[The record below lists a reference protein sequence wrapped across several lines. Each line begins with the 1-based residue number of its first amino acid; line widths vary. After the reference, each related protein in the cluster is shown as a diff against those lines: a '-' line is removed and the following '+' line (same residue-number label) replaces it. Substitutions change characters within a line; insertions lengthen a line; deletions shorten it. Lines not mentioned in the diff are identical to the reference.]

1 MCTRTFGGILVLP
14 GRTWSENAVIGRHSR
29 LLVSSASFPEHLLA
43 ACRRGEP
50 AAQEALYAHFA
61 PRLLAVCGRYCRTDA
76 QTEDLVQETFVRVF
90 QLLPTFRGA
99 GVLDAWVRR
108 IAVSLCLDHYRTHFR
123 QGREVDL
130 DHATAL
136 SADDA
141 DALSQLSEQALIDL
155 IARLPDGY
163 RVVLN
168 LYCIEGYSHG
178 EIAAQLGIEER
189 TSSSQ
194 LSKARRLLAQ
204 FVRQADAVAKPRP
217 ESLVL

>member
-1 MCTRTFGGILVLP
+1 MRI
-14 GRTWSENAVIGRHSR
+14 
-29 LLVSSASFPEHLLA
+29 
-43 ACRRGEP
+43 
-50 AAQEALYAHFA
+50 
-61 PRLLAVCGRYCRTDA
+61 
-76 QTEDLVQETFVRVF
+76 F

-108 IAVSLCLDHYRTHFR
+108 IAVSRCLDHYRTHAR
-123 QGREVDL
+123 QGPEVDL

-141 DALSQLSEQALIDL
+141 DALSQLAGQQLIDL

-168 LYCIEGYSHG
+168 LYCIEGYSHA

-194 LSKARRLLAQ
+194 LTKARRLLAQ
-204 FVRQADAVAKPRP
+204 LVRRAETVARPRP
-217 ESLVL
+217 QSLVL

>member
-1 MCTRTFGGILVLP
+1 MPPATFP
-14 GRTWSENAVIGRHSR
+14 THW
-29 LLVSSASFPEHLLA
+29 LA

-50 AAQEALYAHFA
+50 AAQEALYAWFA
-61 PRLLAVCGRYCRTDA
+61 PRLLAVCGRYCRSEA
-76 QTEDLVQETFVRVF
+76 QAQDLVQETFVRVF

-108 IAVSLCLDHYRTHFR
+108 IAVTLCLDHYRAHAR
-123 QGREVDL
+123 QGPEVDL

-136 SADDA
+136 TADDA
-141 DALSQLSEQALIDL
+141 DALTQLSEQELLDL

-163 RVVLN
+163 RVVFN
-168 LYCIEGYSHG
+168 LYCIEGYSHA
-178 EIAAQLGIEER
+178 EIAAQLGIEEH

-204 FVRQADAVAKPRP
+204 LVRRAETVARPRP
-217 ESLVL
+217 HSLVL

>member
-1 MCTRTFGGILVLP
+1 MPSATFP
-14 GRTWSENAVIGRHSR
+14 D
-29 LLVSSASFPEHLLA
+29 HLLA
-43 ACRRGEP
+43 ACRRGDP

-76 QTEDLVQETFVRVF
+76 QAEDLVQETFVRVF
-90 QLLPTFRGA
+90 QQLPSFRGT

-108 IAVSLCLDHYRTHFR
+108 IAVSLCLDHYRAHAR
-123 QGREVDL
+123 QWQEVDL

-136 SADDA
+136 TTDAA
-141 DALSQLSEQALIDL
+141 DALTQLSDQELLALIS
-155 IARLPDGY
+155 RLPDGY

-168 LYCIEGYSHG
+168 LYCIEGYSHA

-204 FVRQADAVAKPRP
+204 LVRRADTVSRP
-217 ESLVL
+217 HHSHPLAL

>member
-1 MCTRTFGGILVLP
+1 M
-14 GRTWSENAVIGRHSR
+14 
-29 LLVSSASFPEHLLA
+29 SSASFPDSLLA

-108 IAVSLCLDHYRTHFR
+108 IAVTLCLDHYRAHAR
-123 QGREVDL
+123 HWYDVDL
-130 DHATAL
+130 DHAASLT
-136 SADDA
+136 SDDA
-141 DALSQLSEQALIDL
+141 DALTQLSEQELLDL

-163 RVVLN
+163 RIVLN
-168 LYCIEGYSHG
+168 LYCLEGYSHA

-204 FVRQADAVAKPRP
+204 LVRRADTVSRPRP
-217 ESLVL
+217 QSLVI